1 MKLSDDSTQLH
12 IHINGPLD
20 ARQVETLISDLAQHR
35 AGMQPPVAA
44 ERPNPA
50 EAAERISVQDDPSV
64 MAVPL
69 NDGRIRFWIRNDGL
83 GWLVFNF
90 STTQAIALRDFFAA
104 HAADPQHA
112 PRLFGDQGGSGPTA
126 H

>member
-1 MKLSDDSTQLH
+1 MKLSDNNTRLH
-12 IHINGPLD
+12 IDIDSPLD

-35 AGMQPPVAA
+35 ASMQPPVAA
-44 ERPNPA
+44 ERPNPD
-50 EAAERISVQDDPSV
+50 EAADRISVQDEPSV

-69 NDGRIRFWIRNDGL
+69 KDGRIRFWILNDGL

-90 STTQAIALRDFFAA
+90 SHAQAIALRDFFAT
-104 HAADPQHA
+104 HAADPNAA
-112 PRLFGDQGGSGPTA
+112 PRLFGDQGGSGNTA